1 MQITCGTKYRLHPDE
16 QQTKVLSQW
25 IGCQRFIYNAK
36 VGEDWYFRT
45 FSRKSLMLAGMVPPV
60 DQKYSQFIS
69 EDTAFLRAVP
79 SQILRNGAYRWMT
92 AYQRFF
98 KGLSGR
104 PKSRSKDGR
113 QSVMITSELFT
124 INILKDEVTL
134 GTGKHPVGTISYTRH
149 GERRLVPKSICIAH
163 HAGKWWISFSYD
175 ELHTDEA
182 EPLSEKE
189 LIELFQAMPQEELA
203 AVATGADRGVAIPV
217 AGSGQ
222 VNFDFDPITKARM
235 QKKEYARRRY
245 QKKLSRQQ
253 DGSKRKARTK
263 LRIDRTYAYQ
273 ANSRHD
279 FAHKA
284 SRKLVDSEARVFV
297 FENLK
302 IQNITRK
309 HKAKQDPA
317 TGKFM
322 KNGARAK
329 AGLNRVILG
338 SGWGKTVQ
346 FTTYKGL
353 RKNKLT
359 IKIRPNGTSQECSQ
373 CGHTHPDNREIQSL
387 FVCQRCGFTAN
398 ADYNASLNI
407 KQRGVEALSSGAYAE
422 KQKKTVRFRKS
433 AAARDGTPEVKRAS
447 HEGTAGSEKPITAA
461 QETTVRRRRAQP
473 AGAGVHESRN
483 SHYNEAVP
491 SAVQF
496 SGG

>member
-1 MQITCGTKYRLHPDE
+1 MQITNGTKYRLHPDE
-16 QQTKVLSQW
+16 QQAKVLSQW

-36 VGEDWYFRT
+36 VGEDRYFRT
-45 FSRKSLMLAGMVPPV
+45 FSRKSLMHAGMLVPV
-60 DQKYSQFIS
+60 DQKYSQFVS
-69 EDTAFLRAVP
+69 EETAFLRDVP

-98 KGLSGR
+98 KGLAGR
-104 PKSRSKDGR
+104 PKTKGKDGR
-113 QSVMITSELFT
+113 QSAMVTSELFT

-149 GERRLVPKSICIAH
+149 GERRPVPKSICIAR

-175 ELHTDEA
+175 ELHPDEA
-182 EPLSEKE
+182 EPLSERE
-189 LIELFQAMPQEELA
+189 LIGLFQAMPKEELA
-203 AVATGADRGVAIPV
+203 ALTTGSDRGVAIPV

-235 QKKEYARRRY
+235 QKKEHLRRRY
-245 QKKLSRQQ
+245 QRKLTRQQ

-279 FAHKA
+279 FAHKT

-302 IQNITRK
+302 IQNMTRK
-309 HKAKQDPA
+309 PKAKQDPV

-329 AGLNRVILG
+329 AGLNRAILG

-359 IKIRPNGTSQECSQ
+359 IKIKPNGTSQECSL
-373 CGHTHPDNREIQSL
+373 CGHTHPDNRETQSE

-407 KQRGVEALSSGAYAE
+407 KRRGVEALCSGAYAE
-422 KQKKTVRFRKS
+422 KQKKTVRFRKTAS
-433 AAARDGTPEVKRAS
+433 ARDGTPKVKRAS
-447 HEGTAGSEKPITAA
+447 HEGAAGSEKPITAA
-461 QETTVRRRRAQP
+461 QETTVRRRRAKP
-473 AGAGVHESRN
+473 AGAGAYESRN
-483 SHYNEAVP
+483 PHYNEAVP
-491 SAVQF
+491 SAAQF